1 MKLLP
6 LDTPELLELV
16 SQWLGREENCKWL
29 DFGNGVQAL
38 TPAMIKIMTQRG
50 LHVLRVYTA
59 DTDDVPVGV
68 VGLSN
73 VDRTFKTASLWAV
86 LGNKRYGGATT
97 RACSMVLTLGF
108 TELGLGAVNAWT
120 VEINVA
126 GRRALERLGFTYVGR
141 QRQCHRM
148 DGRTYDRL
156 LFDLLAEEHL
166 AAVQEASVRG

>member
-1 MKLLP
+1 VKLLAV
-6 LDTPELLELV
+6 DTPGLIELV
-16 SQWLGREENCKWL
+16 SHWLSKDENCKWL

-38 TPAMIKIMTQRG
+38 TPQMIKIMTQRG
-50 LHVLRVYTA
+50 LHVLRAFTG
-59 DTDDVPVGV
+59 DPDDVPAGV

-73 VDRTFKTASLWAV
+73 VDRTSKTAMLWGV
-86 LGNKRYGGATT
+86 LGNKRYGGYTT
-97 RACSMVLTLGF
+97 RASSRLLTLGF
-108 TELGLGAVNAWT
+108 TELGLAAVNAWT

-126 GRRALERLGFTYVGR
+126 SRRALDRLGFKYVGR

-166 AAVQEASVRG
+166 AALPEASVRG